1 MKRGPYQFTPCVQV
15 DITGPGTDVF
25 PQAILHTRLVPSLA
39 IRRCKDAA
47 LDGLLTW
54 RDVSRTFDR
63 SQHCDRS
70 QGVICEED
78 TLGRISILAGNSPL
92 SNEMGS
98 PLSSL
103 TLEIVYMFV
112 SLGPALSLS
121 HLNKPLSALYLS
133 RWVHGRKEERTLEG
147 LQIVGDII
155 IDNIMI
161 EMGDYFYKP
170 PADRAPA
177 LP

>member
-1 MKRGPYQFTPCVQV
+1 MAAYHFTLCVQV

-92 SNEMGS
+92 SSQMGS
-98 PLSSL
+98 PLSSH
-103 TLEIVYMFV
+103 TLEIVY
-112 SLGPALSLS
+112 LSVS

-161 EMGDYFYKP
+161 EMGDNFYKP
-170 PADRAPA
+170 PAARAPA